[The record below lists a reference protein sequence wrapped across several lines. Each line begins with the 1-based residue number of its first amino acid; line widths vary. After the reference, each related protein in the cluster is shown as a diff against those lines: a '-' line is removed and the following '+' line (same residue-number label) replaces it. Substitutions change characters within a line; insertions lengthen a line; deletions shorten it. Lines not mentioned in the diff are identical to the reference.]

1 MCGLLQQHTITVRK
15 QREHTNTV
23 RLLQTPTW
31 SHYSDCNNSVLQ
43 ISRWSEK
50 CKTKCGRWTGFIVR
64 KASAEQLFS
73 WHCPFRALKRS
84 FHDVLLSLQ
93 MFSFRPPRVFYV
105 ENLPN
110 RAKIPRNLT
119 AVLVFHVSC
128 CMKGKLA
135 KCQHHVRRF
144 SKIVSCPIV
153 VYIRTGLKG
162 QFRNKVCSTL
172 KEKTHSCNIIS
183 PS

>member
-1 MCGLLQQHTITVRK
+1 MFHTHCAVVAVRLQILCGLQQHIFIIFFKQLIQVLLVCGLLQQHTITVRK
-15 QREHTNTV
+15 QQEHTNTV

-84 FHDVLLSLQ
+84 FHVLLSLQ

-128 CMKGKLA
+128 CMKGA
-135 KCQHHVRRF
+135 
-144 SKIVSCPIV
+144 
-153 VYIRTGLKG
+153 
-162 QFRNKVCSTL
+162 STM
-172 KEKTHSCNIIS
+172 
-183 PS
+183 